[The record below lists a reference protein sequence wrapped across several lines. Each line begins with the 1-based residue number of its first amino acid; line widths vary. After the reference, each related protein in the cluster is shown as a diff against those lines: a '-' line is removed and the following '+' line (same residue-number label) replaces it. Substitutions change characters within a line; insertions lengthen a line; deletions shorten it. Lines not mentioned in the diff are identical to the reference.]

1 MTTEFPNAHGLHSH
15 SSSTRRVWFGL
26 AALVLLAFVLRL
38 PATTRLLPHTPE
50 PDAYIVQLAQDYRG
64 DPALIQ
70 HVDYAERYPV
80 LLARVLSLLPWPSP
94 EVRPAESGAA
104 DAMLRAGSGAYLAGR
119 RLVLVLA
126 LLAIPGT
133 WLVGRRLAGERAAW
147 LASALVATSMLYA
160 LFSTQARPHAPQAA
174 IAVIA
179 VWCAMR
185 VAERSSVA
193 RCVAA
198 VVAASLALSTLQIGA
213 ATLPPLALAAW
224 LAGGTLWKRIGRAA
238 LLPAIA
244 ILGAAWAY
252 PFALDVMRN
261 GLRLG
266 GSGAH
271 EVNFATADFS
281 GFGELVRKLAEHDPT
296 LCVLAA
302 AGLAGIL
309 VRWRASAR
317 ALVTNTD
324 IAVACGYVLPYL
336 AVVGPLNEVFER
348 FLLPILPFLAILG
361 AWILVR
367 ITGEG
372 RRRFA
377 FVAGLTVAVPFV
389 LLSRFAAVSAT
400 HDSSELVAKWFTSQ
414 PDARDAVI
422 VASPG
427 LVLPVV
433 FEADALRFDLSDR
446 SGRASVWPQYQGT
459 RPDAEFPEPRL
470 RHFMMNGRLSQRPEE
485 GLAAWLA
492 EIHPTHVV
500 LECTKKNLFLA
511 GGRAL
516 AEFAHTHGTLVYETS
531 GEAPGIETTG
541 LLHYQSMDG
550 FVRRLLRTERFG
562 ARLEVWRI
570 DR

>member
-1 MTTEFPNAHGLHSH
+1 MTNDSPNAE
-15 SSSTRRVWFGL
+15 SSSTRRVWIGL
-26 AALVLLAFVLRL
+26 AALVLLAFLQSL

-80 LLARVLSLLPWPSP
+80 LLARVLSVLPWPSP
-94 EVRPAESGAA
+94 EVVPADKGAT

-119 RLVLVLA
+119 RLVLILA

-133 WLVGRRLAGERAAW
+133 WLIGRRLAGERAAW
-147 LASALVATSMLYA
+147 LASALVATSMLFA
-160 LFSTQARPHAPQAA
+160 LFATQARPHAAQAA
-174 IAVIA
+174 IAVLA

-185 VAERSSVA
+185 VAERASVA
-193 RCVAA
+193 RCAAA
-198 VVAASLALSTLQIGA
+198 VVTASLALSTLQIGA

-224 LAGGTLWKRIGRAA
+224 LAGGTLWKRIGRTA

-244 ILGAAWAY
+244 IVSAAWAY
-252 PFALDVMRN
+252 PFALNVMQN

-271 EVNFATADFS
+271 EVNFAAANFS

-317 ALVTNTD
+317 ALVTDKNV
-324 IAVACGYVLPYL
+324 AVACGYVLPYL

-367 ITGEG
+367 LIGE
-372 RRRFA
+372 RRRWFA
-377 FVAGLTVAVPFV
+377 FVAGLTVAVPFM
-389 LLSRFAAVSAT
+389 LLSKFGGVCVT
-400 HDSSELVAKWFTSQ
+400 PDSNELVAKWFARQ
-414 PDARDAVI
+414 PDVSTAAI

-459 RPDAEFPEPRL
+459 RPDAEFPAPRL

-485 GLAAWLA
+485 GLAAWLD
-492 EIHPTHVV
+492 EIRPTYVV
-500 LECTKKNLFLA
+500 LERTKKNLFLA

-516 AEFAHTHGTLVYETS
+516 TEFAHTHGTLVHETT

-550 FVRRLLRTERFG
+550 FVRRLLRTDRFG

-570 DR
+570 ER